1 MSAITSKNSKFER
14 NSRPL
19 TRPKHPSRTSA
30 MCLCK
35 LPSERESGRGEP
47 QQAKQ
52 EPTTTTTTTTT
63 TKAASSSDNN
73 EREKPSEREAQGV
86 SFHTPP
92 PLVVRVC
99 VCVCARCTNSTV
111 RCAFAVAPLPTDSRH
126 SLQYENLAS
135 CASVWLLLMPPNRFP
150 LCWLT

>member
-35 LPSERESGRGEP
+35 LPSERESGRGES

-52 EPTTTTTTTTT
+52 EPTTTT

-99 VCVCARCTNSTV
+99 VCVCMR
-111 RCAFAVAPLPTDSRH
+111 VAPTPPSAVPLQSLH
-126 SLQYENLAS
+126 SPLIRATPFSTKTSLHARLCGCCS
-135 CASVWLLLMPPNRFP
+135 CPPANRFP

>member
-35 LPSERESGRGEP
+35 LPSERESGRGES

-52 EPTTTTTTTTT
+52 EPTTTTTTTT

-73 EREKPSEREAQGV
+73 EREKPSEKRKV
-86 SFHTPP
+86 FRFTRRRHSWS
-92 PLVVRVC
+92 VCVC
-99 VCVCARCTNSTV
+99 VCVCAFAPTPPSAVPLQSLHSPLIRATPFSTKTSLHA
-111 RCAFAVAPLPTDSRH
+111 RLCGCCSCPPTD
-126 SLQYENLAS
+126 
-135 CASVWLLLMPPNRFP
+135 FP
-150 LCWLT
+150 FAG